1 MAKGNMFLSQARGKV
16 GSMVF
21 SVVRGQQIER
31 VYNPDPKNPR
41 SYGQQ
46 AQRCLLANMTKFYKR
61 GSQNFYRFAYEDKT
75 QRESDFNAFA
85 RKNMQKGVY
94 MPKELYEHE
103 GTPAL
108 GNYVIADGRIS
119 TNINDQFVG
128 DFYGIMVD
136 AETDAATVG
145 SFSSWLLTGNPG
157 VQVGD
162 IFTMVMATSDFGA
175 AMMSAGEIPT
185 WQLYQFVI
193 DPSDLRALDSIGF
206 EKYTQV
212 SGGPTWVGR
221 SLAGIDNASFGAV
234 VVSRQTTDLG
244 LLVTH
249 SEVKGSAV
257 WAVLVDWLRGE
268 YMRRVAAQ
276 SWGGN
281 PEAVLQGGL
290 IGTLPGVGQV
300 QIGGGN
306 FISAYTYGTGVLDM
320 SQATGTIKLRGTN
333 LRTSAEGAKYVIKT
347 YDASLVSEGTTIA
360 VRSSVVVTGT
370 RDTGTSDIVLPYSYE
385 QADIS
390 TSTQYYILVECDGVP
405 VWYGL
410 IIGS

>member
-1 MAKGNMFLSQARGKV
+1 MFLSQARGKV

-128 DFYGIMVD
+128 EFYGIEAPD
-136 AETDAATVG
+136 QGAATTLG
-145 SFSSWLLTGNPG
+145 AFCNWLLQDNPG

-162 IFTMVMATSDFGA
+162 IFTMVMADSEFGPN
-175 AMMSAGEIPT
+175 MMSAGEPPT
-185 WQLYQFVI
+185 WQLFQFVI
-193 DPSDLRALDSIGF
+193 DPSDLRELSAVGLDIEPAG
-206 EKYTQV
+206 TG
-212 SGGPTWVGR
+212 SGVWVGKAI
-221 SLAGIDNASFGAV
+221 AGVDRASFGAV
-234 VVSRQTTDLG
+234 VVSRQTADLG

-290 IGTLPGVGQV
+290 IGTLPKVTQV
-300 QIGGGN
+300 LIGGGSWGN
-306 FISAYTYGTGVLDM
+306 AYTYGTGILDT
-320 SQATGTIKLRGTN
+320 SGATGTITLQGEN
-333 LRTSAEGAKYVIKT
+333 LRTSAQGGRYVVRCYGADLLSDGVNT
-347 YDASLVSEGTTIA
+347 G
-360 VRSSVVVTGT
+360 VRSSVVVNAAAGT
-370 RDTGTSDIVLPYSYE
+370 QSGSIVLTLPFSD
-385 QADIS
+385 ADI
-390 TSTQYYILVECDGVP
+390 TGSTQFYILIEVDGVP

-410 IIGS
+410 IIGGA

>member
-1 MAKGNMFLSQARGKV
+1 MFLSQARGKV

-61 GSQNFYRFAYEDKT
+61 GTQNFYRFAYEDKT

-94 MPKELYEHE
+94 MPRELYEHE

-128 DFYGIMVD
+128 EFYGVLVPTD
-136 AETDAATVG
+136 AIAATVG
-145 SFSSWLLTGNPG
+145 SFSSWLLNNNPG
-157 VQVGD
+157 IQVGD
-162 IFTMVMATSDFGA
+162 IFTMVMADSDFGA
-175 AMMSAGEIPT
+175 DMMSAGEAPT
-185 WQLYQFVI
+185 WQLFQFVI
-193 DPSDLRALDSIGF
+193 DPSDLRALSAVGLEANTI
-206 EKYTQV
+206 EA
-212 SGGPTWVGR
+212 GGKTWVGKAI
-221 SLAGIDNASFGAV
+221 AGVDRASFGAV

-257 WAVLVDWLRGE
+257 WAVLVDWLQGE

-290 IGTLPGVGQV
+290 IGTLPGVAQV
-300 QIGGGN
+300 LIGGGAWTN
-306 FISAYTYGTGVLDM
+306 AFAYGTGTLSM
-320 SQATGTIKLRGTN
+320 TAPAGTIQLRGTN
-333 LRTSAEGAKYVIKT
+333 LRTTAEGARYVVKV
-347 YDASLVSEGTTIA
+347 YDASLAEDGVEVA
-360 VRSSVVVTGT
+360 VRSSVVCIGT
-370 RDTGTSDIVLPYSYE
+370 RVSGGTDITMELGFEAAGITGSSQFYL
-385 QADIS
+385 
-390 TSTQYYILVECDGVP
+390 LVEVDGVP

-410 IIGS
+410 IIGGA

>member
-1 MAKGNMFLSQARGKV
+1 MFLSQARGKV

-119 TNINDQFVG
+119 TNISDQFVG
-128 DFYGIMVD
+128 EFYGIMVPSE
-136 AETDAATVG
+136 AEAATVG
-145 SFSSWLLTGNPG
+145 SLSAWLLTENPG
-157 VQVGD
+157 IQVGD
-162 IFTMVMATSDFGA
+162 IFTMVMADSDFGPT
-175 AMMSAGEIPT
+175 MMSAGEPPT
-185 WQLYQFVI
+185 WQLFQFII
-193 DPSDLRALDSIGF
+193 DPSDLRTLDSIGL
-206 EKYTQV
+206 ETGATGT
-212 SGGPTWVGR
+212 GGPVWVGR
-221 SLAGIDNASFGAV
+221 ELAGIDRASFGAV

-290 IGTLPGVGQV
+290 IGTLPGVAQV

-306 FISAYTYGTGVLDM
+306 FISAYTYGTGVFDM
-320 SQATGTIKLRGTN
+320 SQATGSIKLRGSN
-333 LRTSAEGAKYVIKT
+333 LRTSAEGARYVIKT
-347 YDASLVSEGTTIA
+347 YDASLISDGTTIA
-360 VRSSVVVTGT
+360 KRSSVVATGT
-370 RDTGTSDIVLPYSYE
+370 RESGTNDIALTYDFA

-390 TSTQYYILVECDGVP
+390 TSTQYYILVEVDGVP

-410 IIGS
+410 IIGG